1 MKGLAHAGC
10 QCTPGWNQLSPRSP
24 YLLHR
29 CPFHSRLRDASL
41 TGDPALSSGGRTSAG
56 DMLAGDTCACPVRL
70 PASARTNRRLPL
82 APSTLPVRSPPPPRA
97 CGAQLRVRYPCAEQP
112 CLRGESGSEHMHR
125 TEIMSEPQEIR
136 TRSSG
141 EAGPSP
147 LMTLLTEGSRRASG
161 LPPSRTPPLPSACP
175 CSPHSPQLPPIS
187 RALTTCWAPLKKNL
201 KIILTTPKYSNLSVH
216 FHLKMATLEIEKHC
230 GNPAREL
237 HL

>member
-161 LPPSRTPPLPSACP
+161 LPPPRTPPPLCLPVLTP
-175 CSPHSPQLPPIS
+175 FPPTS
-187 RALTTCWAPLKKNL
+187 SHFKSTYYMLGTVKKKIL